1 MLRHFGFSSI
11 ITLLA
16 LPAVLIWLGPGA
28 ALATLVLIAIEVV
41 FSFDNAIINTKVL
54 DRLSPLWQQL
64 FLTVG
69 MLVAILGM
77 RLIFPILI
85 VAISAHL
92 PWSQVVNEALHHPAA
107 YEQHLNQAHS
117 AIAAF
122 GGSFLL
128 TLALYFL
135 FDDERQELWLK
146 RIERPLQ
153 RFGGKE
159 WLPPLITAVL
169 VVVISSFA
177 LKGTEVLRLGL
188 IGTISYALL
197 RLIIN
202 GLADLEPK
210 NKMHYVGWAAVVA
223 LIYLEVLDASFSFD
237 SVLGAFAITNKVILI
252 AIGLGIGA
260 LWVRS
265 LTVYM
270 VRRGVL
276 GSYKYLE
283 HGAHYAIL
291 VLAAALLLSIFID
304 VPDFVT
310 GVTGLGVIAAS
321 LYASEQLNKAEAK
334 RAGKSV

>member
-11 ITLLA
+11 ITILA
-16 LPAVLIWLGPGA
+16 LPAVLVWLGPGA
-28 ALATLVLIAIEVV
+28 AFATLVLIAIEIV

-54 DRLSPLWQQL
+54 DKLSPIWQRL

-77 RLIFPILI
+77 RLIFPVLI
-85 VAISAHL
+85 VMLSAHL
-92 PWSQVVNEALHHPAA
+92 PWHQVINEALHHPAA
-107 YEQHLNQAHS
+107 YEQHLNDAHS

-135 FDDERQELWLK
+135 LDDERQELWLK

-153 RFGGKE
+153 RFGGRI
-159 WLPPLITAVL
+159 WLPPLLTAIII
-169 VVVISSFA
+169 VVVSSCA
-177 LKGTEVLRLGL
+177 LKSGEVLRLGL
-188 IGTISYALL
+188 IGAIGYSLIYLL
-197 RLIIN
+197 IN
-202 GLADLEPK
+202 GMAKLEPK
-210 NKMHYVGWAAVVA
+210 NKKHYVGWSAVLA
-223 LIYLEVLDASFSFD
+223 LAYLEILDASFSFD

-260 LWVRS
+260 LWVRN

-276 GSYKYLE
+276 NSYKYLE

-291 VLAAALLLSIFID
+291 VLAIALLLSIFIN

-310 GVTGLGVIAAS
+310 GVAGLGIIAAS
-321 LYASEQLNKAEAK
+321 YYSSKQISKNLPKGTPKN
-334 RAGKSV
+334 V